1 MNGQSTSAQLDQL
14 HTAKAAA
21 VACYLKPNSNIV
33 GVGIGKKL
41 IDGAPT
47 DCVRIYVVLRKDEV
61 EIPESQLVP
70 KGTLIKG
77 VPVDVI
83 EVGPFG
89 KNGQKPIKD
98 DGTTTRP
105 GSPIRVK
112 TAVTNVNEGRR
123 GTLGAVVTDG
133 EAYYILGCNHVLAVN
148 GRVPADPDLA
158 QVVSGE
164 FVGGDAPLA
173 SPDEFVP
180 LLRGPGTAN
189 SADCAIARLKDRD
202 SIPATFPD
210 GTVRLTSPDAVAPEI
225 GMYVRK
231 FGAGTGLTRGAI
243 VDTDVDL
250 YVDYSFG
257 TFLFEHQ
264 VVIQSSEDGKEFA
277 TGGDSGSIVIA
288 ATDAQEGKATG
299 MIFAASGTFAV
310 ACPFSTVLSEL
321 GAQLKKASRPP
332 VSLVVTADSTE
343 VTSQTAQIQK

>member
-1 MNGQSTSAQLDQL
+1 MNGQGTSTQLDQL
-14 HTAKAAA
+14 HTAKAEA
-21 VACYLKPNSNIV
+21 VARYLKPNSNIV
-33 GVGIGKKL
+33 GVGIGKKP
-41 IDGAPT
+41 IDGRPT
-47 DCVRIYVVLRKDEV
+47 DCVRIYVVIRKDEAA
-61 EIPESQLVP
+61 IPASQLVP
-70 KGTLIKG
+70 KGTMISG

-112 TAVTNVNEGRR
+112 TAATNVNEGRR

-180 LLRGPGTAN
+180 LLRDTAN
-189 SADCAIARLKDRD
+189 SADCAIARLKGRD
-202 SIPATFPD
+202 SVPSTFPD
-210 GTVRLTSPDAVAPEI
+210 GTVRLTSPDPVALEI
-225 GMYVRK
+225 GVSVRK
-231 FGAGTGLTRGAI
+231 FGAGTGLTLGSI

-277 TGGDSGSIVIA
+277 TGGDSGSIVVA
-288 ATDAQEGKATG
+288 GTDAHGGQAAGL
-299 MIFAASGTFAV
+299 IFAASGTFAV
-310 ACPFSTVLSEL
+310 ACPFGTVLSEL
-321 GAQLKKASRPP
+321 AARLNKASRPP
-332 VSLVVTADSTE
+332 VSLVITADSTN
-343 VTSQTAQIQK
+343 VTSQTTQIQK